1 MKTWIKWA
9 ITAILLLSIAGFIGW
24 RVVAGNIKT
33 PVRTVSVRAQTI
45 TKDIAFTG
53 AVTAQ
58 KSADLAFELT
68 GSIQALYANV
78 GDSVV
83 QGQKLALLN
92 PESVS
97 LELAKAQADAASSTS
112 IQLVTWQNATEDAK
126 NLKAENARS
135 LEEKRQA
142 VRNAKKALDQS
153 TEVFNAKADESGE
166 DASATKTTYSTVV
179 ANQNAYDAAKK
190 SLETGLVSVQKS
202 NAAAQKTADIAYA
215 QYISTTQASISNS
228 GLSSLEALEQLARV
242 KAAKSV
248 LRAPFDGVITKKS
261 SEIGELATA
270 GASVLTIETVSN
282 LHLTADVPETDALSL
297 AAGMSADTTLDAL
310 PSQDRITTSI
320 VAIDPAATVIQ
331 GVPTFKIT
339 LSLANTPSTLRPGL
353 TANIVVHVAK
363 KENVLGIPRRA
374 IITKNGEE
382 YVRVQKADTSE
393 EERKVTTGLGG
404 SDGTVEITS
413 GLVEGEIVVTSK

>member
-1 MKTWIKWA
+1 MKTWIKWTIA
-9 ITAILLLSIAGFIGW
+9 AVLLLSIAGFIGW
-24 RVVAGNIKT
+24 RVMAGSIKT
-33 PVRTVSVRAQTI
+33 PVRTVAVSSQTI
-45 TKDIAFTG
+45 TKDVAFTG
-53 AVTAQ
+53 AVTADQ
-58 KSADLAFELT
+58 SADLAFELT

-78 GDSVV
+78 GDAVV
-83 QGQKLALLN
+83 KGQKLALLN

-112 IQLVTWQNATEDAK
+112 IQHVSWQKAAEDAK

-142 VRNAKKALDQS
+142 VRNAKAALDQS
-153 TEVFNAKADESGE
+153 KEVYNAKADESDE
-166 DASATKTTYSTVV
+166 DSSTTKSTYSTVV
-179 ANQNAYDAAKK
+179 ANENAYLAAQK
-190 SLETGLVSVQKS
+190 SLETSLKSVQKS

-215 QYISTTQASISNS
+215 QYISTTQASPSNG

-242 KAAKSV
+242 KSAKSV

-261 SEIGELATA
+261 SEIGELAAAA

-310 PSQDRITTSI
+310 PSQDPITTSI
-320 VAIDPAATVIQ
+320 AAIDPAATVIQ

-339 LSLANTPSTLRPGL
+339 LSLTNTPSTLRPGL

-382 YVRVQKADTSE
+382 YVKVQKADKSE
-393 EERKVTTGLGG
+393 EERKVTTGLAG
-404 SDGTVEITS
+404 SDGTIEITS
-413 GLVEGEIVVTSK
+413 GLAEGEIVVT